1 MKYII
6 GRKLGMV
13 QVFGVDGRLFPTTVV
28 KCVDNK
34 VISKK
39 DNSITIGFEEIDE
52 KKINKPQK
60 GYFKKLGIKPYKVV
74 AEFANVDPSINVGDS
89 ININT
94 FKKGEYVDIQGITKG
109 RGYTGAIVRWNF
121 KVGPMSHGSGYVHR
135 YQGSVAFGRGGS
147 QGQRVPKGKKMAG
160 HYGHEIVTTENLLI
174 LDLIQKYNVI
184 LILGAIPGPKNNIV
198 IIKSSIKKPNSKKEF
213 TIISKEIKEDILKAN
228 EALEDKEAVFE
239 ANKEAEAAEKKEKEA
254 EEAKKVAAA
263 AAAKKEKEAAEK
275 AKVAEANN
283 SKEAK
288 K

>member
-254 EEAKKVAAA
+254 EEAKKAAAA

-275 AKVAEANN
+275 AKAAEANN

>member
-135 YQGSVAFGRGGS
+135 YQGSVSFGRGGS

-254 EEAKKVAAA
+254 EEAKKAAAA

>member
-13 QVFGVDGRLFPTTVV
+13 QVFGVDGKLFPTTVI

-34 VISKK
+34 VIGKK

-74 AEFANVDPSINVGDS
+74 AEFTNVDPSINAGDL

-160 HYGHEIVTTENLLI
+160 HYGHEVVTTENLLI

-184 LILGAIPGPKNNIV
+184 LILGAIPGPKNGIV
-198 IIKSSIKKPNSKKEF
+198 IIKSSIKKPNSKKEY

-254 EEAKKVAAA
+254 EEAKKAAAA

-275 AKVAEANN
+275 AKAADANN
-283 SKEAK
+283 PKEAK

>member
-135 YQGSVAFGRGGS
+135 YQGSVSFGRGGS